1 MYGEGMTQ
9 IRQALIEVVA
19 EVARERGA
27 TLVLSKSQVVMAS
40 SAFDITEEVM
50 QKLNAKLPE
59 VSLAAPQ

>member
-1 MYGEGMTQ
+1 MTQ